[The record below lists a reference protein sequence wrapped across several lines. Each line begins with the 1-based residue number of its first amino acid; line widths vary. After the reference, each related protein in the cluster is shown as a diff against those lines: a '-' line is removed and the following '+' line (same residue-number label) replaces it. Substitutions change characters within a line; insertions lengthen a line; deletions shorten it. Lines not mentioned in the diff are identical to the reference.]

1 MKKIVIDCREL
12 QGGMTGI
19 GRFLHN
25 FLVSLD
31 TLDQENRYVL
41 LLNKPTDLKVP
52 GKNMIRHVL
61 PESSTLLWDQIVL
74 PRYLKDSKADLF
86 FSPYYKLPLLSPCPS
101 VITIHDIHFFNLPLY
116 RDENGFFLNTYYQL
130 AGKLFCRKANVILT
144 VSEHSKQD
152 IIRVYGVPSEKI
164 QVVYN
169 GVDLD
174 RFRKL
179 DAAEVQQRIKNHFPQ
194 VTGSYILYVGNAKP
208 HKNIPFLIQGYASL
222 PDDVRKST
230 QLVLVGVGNKKIF
243 EKNNAIP
250 ESQLVILPAVDDHD
264 LPFLYNAATIFV
276 TASLYE
282 GFCLPVAEAMAC
294 GTPVVASERGAIP
307 EIASKGKGGCLF
319 NPDNRDDFVV
329 KLTSVLKNQAI
340 RESMSQKGLV
350 DVRHFSIETFAKK
363 VHRTLMR
370 TLQYETL

>member
-31 TLDQENRYVL
+31 KLDRENLYIL
-41 LLNKPTDLKVP
+41 LFNKPTNLDIP
-52 GKNMIRHVL
+52 GENMIRHVL
-61 PESSTLLWDQIVL
+61 PEASTFLWDQIVL
-74 PRYLKDSKADLF
+74 PRYLKDFKADLF

-101 VITIHDIHFFNLPLY
+101 VITIHDVHFFNLPLY
-116 RDENGFFLNTYYQL
+116 RDENGFFLNTYYRL
-130 AGKLFCRKANVILT
+130 AGRLFCRKANVILT

-152 IIRVYGVPSEKI
+152 IIRVYGAPSEKI

-174 RFRKL
+174 RFRRL

-194 VTGSYILYVGNAKP
+194 ITGSYILYVGNAKP

-230 QLVLVGVGNKKIF
+230 QLVLVGVGDKKIF
-243 EKNNAIP
+243 EQNNAIR
-250 ESQLVILPAVDDHD
+250 ENQLVILPSVDDHD
-264 LPFLYNAATIFV
+264 LPFLYNAADVFV

-294 GTPVVASERGAIP
+294 GTPVMASERGAIP
-307 EIASKGKGGCLF
+307 EIASGSGCLF
-319 NPDNRDDFVV
+319 NPNIMYDFVV
-329 KLTSVLKNQAI
+329 KLTAVLRSPSM
-340 RESMSQKGLV
+340 RESMSQKGLM

>member
-1 MKKIVIDCREL
+1 
-12 QGGMTGI
+12 
-19 GRFLHN
+19 
-25 FLVSLD
+25 
-31 TLDQENRYVL
+31 
-41 LLNKPTDLKVP
+41 
-52 GKNMIRHVL
+52 
-61 PESSTLLWDQIVL
+61 
-74 PRYLKDSKADLF
+74 
-86 FSPYYKLPLLSPCPS
+86 LPLLSPCPS

-329 KLTSVLKNQAI
+329 KLTSVLKNQAL

>member
-1 MKKIVIDCREL
+1 
-12 QGGMTGI
+12 MTGI

-41 LLNKPTDLKVP
+41 LLNKPTDLKIP

-74 PRYLKDSKADLF
+74 PRYLKDSSAALF

-101 VITIHDIHFFNLPLY
+101 VITIHDVHFFNLPLY
-116 RDENGFFLNTYYQL
+116 QDENGVFLNTYYRL
-130 AGKLFCRKANVILT
+130 TGRLFCRKANVILT
-144 VSEHSKQD
+144 VSEHSRQD

-164 QVVYN
+164 QVVCN

-174 RFRKL
+174 RFRRL
-179 DAAEVQQRIKNHFPQ
+179 DAAGVQSRIKNRFPQ
-194 VTGSYILYVGNAKP
+194 ITGSYILYVGNAKP

-222 PDDVRKST
+222 PDDIRKHT
-230 QLVLVGVGNKKIF
+230 QLVLVGVGDKKIF
-243 EKNNAIP
+243 EKNNAIR
-250 ESQLVILPAVDDHD
+250 ENQLVILPSVDDHD
-264 LPFLYNAATIFV
+264 LPFLYNAATVFV

-294 GTPVVASERGAIP
+294 GTPVVASDRGAIP
-307 EIASKGKGGCLF
+307 EINSESGVLF
-319 NPDNRDDFVV
+319 NPQSMEDFVV
-329 KLTSVLKNQAI
+329 KMTSVLQNHAM
-340 RESMSQKGLV
+340 RESMSQKGMKA
-350 DVRHFSIETFAKK
+350 VRRFSIEIFAKK
-363 VHRTLMR
+363 VHHILMKSTR
-370 TLQYETL
+370 